1 MEATTT
7 NWKIH
12 YLGTTV
18 QEFPNSTLMDLIWH
32 LGAKYGGLKYNLACG
47 TGSIVIN
54 EEDKSILIK
63 PSINDLV
70 VKSPYI
76 N

>member
-1 MEATTT
+1 MTSS
-7 NWKIH
+7 WKIH
-12 YLGTTV
+12 YLGTGI
-18 QEFPNSTLMDLIWH
+18 QEFPNSTLEDLIWN
-32 LGAKYGGLKYNLACG
+32 LGAKYGGLKYNLAYG
-47 TGSIVIN
+47 TGSIIIN
-54 EEDKSILIK
+54 EEDKTILIK